1 MVLSHLSK
9 CMLWLVSIEQ
19 LSSIEPEHKADFIR
33 ERLDQAGLD
42 PDGLLNRCAFAPHP
56 QSGLIEIAVSGGADS
71 IALLILGYLF
81 SSKLRVWHLDHE
93 LRPTS
98 GSEAAAVKHL
108 ADAFSVEC
116 EVFHRHIEP
125 GPNLEERAREMRRS
139 IFIAGVATGHT
150 ADDLSETMIIN
161 LIRGA
166 GVHGLGS
173 ISVGWEH
180 PILDLRRHET
190 ESICA
195 ALSIGFFLDES
206 NIDPKFVRN
215 RVRREVIPLL
225 SDVSKRDVVP
235 ILARTARIL
244 QKVSKYITSQ
254 AEMLDPTDAKELAAA
269 EEVIATEAIRRW
281 LTDDRGHSLSYEH
294 AQEVLKVARGEK
306 VATDLPG
313 SIRVR
318 RSRGRLS
325 KQEIT

>member
-1 MVLSHLSK
+1 
-9 CMLWLVSIEQ
+9 MLCLVSIEQ
-19 LSSIEPEHKADFIR
+19 LSSIEPAHKADFMR
-33 ERLDQAGLD
+33 ERLGQAGLD
-42 PDGLLNRCAFAPHP
+42 PDRLLQRCAFAPHP
-56 QSGLIEIAVSGGADS
+56 QSSLIEIAVSGGADS
-71 IALLILGYLF
+71 VALLILGYLF
-81 SSKLRVWHLDHE
+81 SPNIRVWHLDHQ
-93 LRPTS
+93 LRPSS
-98 GSEAAAVKHL
+98 GSEALAVKHL
-108 ADAFSVEC
+108 ADAFSARC
-116 EVFHRHIEP
+116 EVFHRKVEP

-173 ISVGWEH
+173 ISVGPEH
-180 PILDLRRHET
+180 PILDLRRFET
-190 ESICA
+190 EAICT
-195 ALSIGFFLDES
+195 ALSIEFFVDES

-215 RVRREVIPLL
+215 RVRHEVIPLL

-235 ILARTARIL
+235 ILARTAGIL
-244 QKVSKYITSQ
+244 QQVSKYISAQ
-254 AEMLDPTDAKELAAA
+254 ADRLDPTDAKELAAA

-281 LTDDRGHSLSYEH
+281 LTDELGHSLSYEH

-318 RSRGRLS
+318 RSKGKLS
-325 KQEIT
+325 KFEIT